1 MTVIRAAAVQ
11 LSPVLYSREKTVEK
25 IVGKIAELRSHKVQ
39 FATFPEAIVPYYPYF
54 TFLQPPFKLAAE
66 HLRLMDQAVTI
77 PSPAT
82 DALGEAARQAGIVVS
97 IGVNEETV
105 AACSTPSCCSTPTAR
120 SSSAGERPR
129 RPITNASSGG
139 RATGGA

>member
-1 MTVIRAAAVQ
+1 MGVPSRTSASTPALDQTYLDFRSSSGRCAPSRHQAEGHPQVLIIAPAAVQ

-25 IVGKIAELRSHKVQ
+25 IVGKIAELRSRKVQ

-66 HLRLMDQAVTI
+66 HRRLMDQAVTI

-82 DALGEAARQAGIVVS
+82 DALGEAARQAGIVV
-97 IGVNEETV
+97 
-105 AACSTPSCCSTPTAR
+105 
-120 SSSAGERPR
+120 
-129 RPITNASSGG
+129 
-139 RATGGA
+139 